1 MADLFSSFK
10 LKNKEIHNRL
20 VYPPVV
26 RFGLSKGDGFV
37 TEENIESYKY
47 MSSGEAGIVIVE
59 ATCISLNG
67 RLRKNQLGIW
77 GDEFIPG
84 LSKIADAIHE
94 KGSLALIQIHH
105 AGIKTDKNSAAI
117 ENIFTASP
125 FEDKDGV
132 VIREAS
138 EAELEKVVEDF
149 VNASK
154 RAKAAG
160 FDGVEIH
167 GAHGYLI
174 SQFLSHNIN
183 KREDEYGKD
192 KALLGKKVIK
202 AVKENMDSDFIVGMR
217 LGANEPD
224 LKGGI
229 EYAKTFEKAGVDY
242 LHISSN
248 FSTKE
253 PEDMEIIDDEF
264 SWIANLGF
272 NIKKHVN
279 IPVICVFGID
289 KPEMADEVIKKGY
302 ADFAA
307 SAKGLL
313 CDPMWL
319 SKYKTGDKI
328 NPCLKCRVCSFY
340 SEDKPCPARKKAG
353 IVTP

>member
-10 LKNKEIHNRL
+10 IKNKEIKNRL

-37 TEENIESYKY
+37 TEENIESYRH
-47 MSSGEAGIVIVE
+47 MSQGEMGIVIVE
-59 ATCISLNG
+59 ATCISPDG
-67 RLRKNQLGIW
+67 RLRKNQLGLW
-77 GDEFIPG
+77 DDAFIPG
-84 LSKIADAIHE
+84 LSKIVDAIHE
-94 KGSLALIQIHH
+94 KESLALIQIHH
-105 AGIKTDKNSAAI
+105 AGLKTDKNSTNI

-125 FEDKDGV
+125 FEDKDGA

-138 EAELEKVVEDF
+138 EEELEKVIDDF
-149 VNASK
+149 VSASK

-174 SQFLSHNIN
+174 SQFLSHTIN
-183 KREDEYGKD
+183 KREDDYGTD
-192 KALLGKKVIK
+192 KALLGKKIIK
-202 AVKENMDSDFIVGMR
+202 AVKENMDKDFIVGMR

-229 EYAKTFEKAGVDY
+229 AYAKAFEEAGADF

-253 PEDMEIIDDEF
+253 PEDMTIIDDNF

-272 NIKKHVN
+272 QVKKNVN
-279 IPVICVFGID
+279 VPVICVFGID
-289 KPEMADEVIKKGY
+289 NPELADEVVKKGY

-313 CDPMWL
+313 CDNRWL
-319 SKYKTGDKI
+319 AKYKAGDKI
-328 NPCLKCRVCSFY
+328 NPCLKCKVCSFY